1 MTEETKTNT
10 PGTEEVAESKNF
22 ILNFIDEDIAEGGQF
37 QGMTVH
43 TRFPPEPNGYL
54 HIGHCKAL
62 TIDFGTAERY
72 NGLCNLR
79 MDDTNPTKEDE
90 EFVEAIKQD
99 IHWLGFDWG
108 DRFFYGSDYFEED
121 YRQAVLLIKKGLAYV
136 CQLTPE
142 EFKQNRGDIGIPA
155 VSPYRDRP
163 MEESL
168 DLFARMRAGEF
179 PNGAMTLRA
188 KIDLASGNFNMRDP
202 VIYRINHMSHH
213 RQGNKW
219 CIYPMYDFAH
229 PIQDAL
235 EGITHSLCSL
245 EFEAHRPLYNWVI
258 EHCDL
263 PAHPRQ
269 IEFARLGIDHTVMS
283 KRKLRK
289 LVEENYVSGWDDP
302 RMPTLCGLRRR
313 GYTAA
318 AIRNFCER
326 IGVAKSPNTIEYGFL
341 EHCLR
346 EDLNAHA
353 ERTMAVLHPVKLTV
367 TNYPEGKSETFAV
380 ENNPTDP
387 AQGTHDITFS
397 RHLWIETDDFM
408 EVPVPKYKRLTPDG
422 PECRLKGA
430 YLVKCTGCVKDENGS
445 VTEVLCEYD
454 PQSSGGDPA
463 DGRKVKGATLHWV
476 DADNCID
483 AEVRLYDNLFS
494 EDQPDGPD
502 KDFLDCLNPESLTVL
517 TGCKVEPEMRKVAA
531 EFDKQTDRTGVNAP
545 TFQFMRV
552 GYFCLDN
559 RDCTADHLVFNR
571 SVSLKDSFKK

>member
-1 MTEETKTNT
+1 MAEEIKTPETEES
-10 PGTEEVAESKNF
+10 GKNF

-62 TIDFGTAERY
+62 TIDFGTAEKY

-142 EFKQNRGDIGIPA
+142 EFKATRGDIGIPA

-163 MEESL
+163 VEESL

-188 KIDLASGNFNMRDP
+188 KIDLTSGNFNMRDP

-213 RQGNKW
+213 RQGDKW

-258 EHCDL
+258 EHCEL
-263 PAHPRQ
+263 PARPRQ

-318 AIRNFCER
+318 SIRNFCER
-326 IGVAKSPNTIEYGFL
+326 IGVAKSPNVIEYGFL

-346 EDLNAHA
+346 EDLNANA

-367 TNYPEGKSETFAV
+367 TNYPEGQSETFTV

-387 AQGTHDITFS
+387 TQGTHDITFS
-397 RHLWIETDDFM
+397 RHLWIEEEDFM
-408 EVPVPKYKRLTPDG
+408 EVPVPKYKRLTPNG

-430 YLVKCTGCVKDENGS
+430 YLVTCTGCVKDENGR
-445 VTEVLCEYD
+445 VTEVLCTYD
-454 PQSSGGDPA
+454 PDSRGGDPA

-476 DADNCID
+476 DAENCMD

-494 EDQPDGPD
+494 DATPDGPD
-502 KDFLDCLNPESLTVL
+502 KDCLDCLNPESLTVL
-517 TGCKVEPEMRKVAA
+517 RGCKVEPEMAAVAA
-531 EFDKQTDRTGVNAP
+531 AFDKKEGRTGVNAP

-559 RDCTADHLVFNR
+559 RDSTAEHLVFNR